1 MAGSADFFAPFAQV
15 EIRNKAGKEWV
26 FDVGRWPTGNA
37 PSSDAVMGGPFVT
50 SVSVTQDLEGTH
62 EGLTIGIEAP
72 YQEGIYLL
80 EQGAFD
86 MLNEVR
92 ARMGYLA
99 GTATEV
105 TADYGGFLGKGGDGL
120 ALSSDKLS
128 GSLTA
133 NYQDARQAAYVKAD
147 DGMFGDSAKQILEE
161 AARAIGYTMVPLGD
175 GAAKLEEMSKQMKAG
190 GKDLESVAYGVA
202 GTTAHMVTIRRILSM
217 ANLDF
222 HFGNAIATVS
232 TFKPAVFYYPKGYA
246 ATQTPMYALVL
257 RGLFDPSSDPPQYP
271 ILDVSF
277 SGGAAMWAE
286 GRKWDAV
293 PVPGATAGV
302 RAVVIEKDTGIVL
315 DPLWVWPKDMERPAD
330 PKGSAVA
337 SEAQDDKRGEV
348 QADAKIDPGGKKGVP
363 AKRAVAA
370 PSGAEKA
377 KAQAELAAQG
387 VGAADRMAI
396 VLTVTTL
403 GLPSVQP
410 GMPVTVAG
418 CSSMMNSTY
427 QVRKVTHNYAPG
439 DWKTVL
445 ELVKWGSTQTSNLAQ
460 TQTQAQP
467 MKEA

>member
-1 MAGSADFFAPFAQV
+1 MAGTADFFAPFAQV
-15 EIRNKAGKEWV
+15 EIRNKAGKAWV

-50 SVSVTQDLEGTH
+50 SVSVTMSKGGTH
-62 EGLTIGIEAP
+62 DGLTIGIEAP

-86 MLNEVR
+86 FGNLVR
-92 ARMGYLA
+92 ARIGYLA
-99 GTATEV
+99 GSATEV
-105 TADYGGFLGKGGDGL
+105 TEDYAGFLGKGGDGL

-133 NYQDARQAAYVKAD
+133 SFRDARQMEYVKPGD
-147 DGMFGDSAKQILEE
+147 DLALTSAK
-161 AARAIGYTMVPLGD
+161 AIFEGLALAMGYTAIPLGD
-175 GAAKLEEMSKQMKAG
+175 GAAKLDALSKQISVG
-190 GKDLESVAYGVA
+190 GKDLEGAAYAVMGSMALMRTV
-202 GTTAHMVTIRRILSM
+202 RRILSL

-222 HFGNAIATVS
+222 HFGYAIASVS
-232 TFKPAVFYYPKGYA
+232 SFKPAIFYYPKGYS
-246 ATQTPMYALVL
+246 ATQSTTYSLVL
-257 RGLFDPSSDPPQYP
+257 RGLFDPTATPAQYP

-286 GRKWDAV
+286 GRKWDQV
-293 PVPGATAGV
+293 PVPGATAGT
-302 RAVVIEKDTGIVL
+302 RAIMLEKDTGLVL
-315 DPLWVWPKDMERPAD
+315 EPVWNWPKDGERPGD

-337 SEAQDDKRGEV
+337 AEAQDDKRGDL
-348 QADAKIDPGGKKGVP
+348 QADVKVDPGGKKGVP
-363 AKRAVAA
+363 ANRAVAA
-370 PSGAEKA
+370 PGGVAGA
-377 KAQAELAAQG
+377 KAASELAAQG

-396 VLTVTTL
+396 QLTVTTL
-403 GLPSVQP
+403 GLPKIQP
-410 GMPVTVAG
+410 AAVVAVAG
-418 CSSMMNSTY
+418 CSSMINSTY
-427 QVRKVTHNYAPG
+427 VVNKLTHNYAPG

>member
-1 MAGSADFFAPFAQV
+1 MAGTADFFAPFAQV

-37 PSSDAVMGGPFVT
+37 PSSEAVMGGPFVN
-50 SVSVTQDLEGTH
+50 SVSVTQDLSGTH

-92 ARMGYLA
+92 ARLGYLA
-99 GTATEV
+99 GSATEV
-105 TADYGGFLGKGGDGL
+105 TNDYGGFLGKGGDGL

-133 NYQDARQAAYVKAD
+133 NYQDVRQTEYIKAD
-147 DGMFGDSAKQILEE
+147 ESLFGDSAKQILE
-161 AARAIGYTMVPLGD
+161 ATATAIGYTMVPLGD
-175 GAAKLEEMSKQMKAG
+175 GAAKLDEMSKIMRMG
-190 GKDLESVAYGVA
+190 GKDLESVVYGVV
-202 GTTAHMVTIRRILSM
+202 GTTAHMTAIRKILGM

-246 ATQTPMYALVL
+246 ATQTPLYLLVL
-257 RGLFDPSSDPPQYP
+257 RGLFDPAADPPQYP

-293 PVPGATAGV
+293 RVPGATAGV
-302 RAVVIEKDTGIVL
+302 RAIVIEKDSGLVL
-315 DPLWVWPKDMERPAD
+315 DPLWVWPKDLDRPAD

-348 QADAKIDPGGKKGVP
+348 QADVKIDPGGKKGVP

-370 PSGAEKA
+370 PGGV
-377 KAQAELAAQG
+377 AQVKTMAELAGVG

-396 VLTVTTL
+396 VLTLTTL
-403 GLPSVQP
+403 GLPNVQP
-410 GMPVTVAG
+410 GMAVAVAG
-418 CSSMMNSTY
+418 CSSMINSTY

-467 MKEA
+467 MKEV